1 MKKYI
6 VDVLIGFHSAKR
18 FVVDTLD
25 IAEMIA
31 DNLRDDVTDVII
43 REVNMQ

>member
-6 VDVLIGFHSAKR
+6 VDVLIGFQSVKKL
-18 FVVDTLD
+18 VVDTLD

-31 DNLRDDVTDVII
+31 ENYRDDITYVII
-43 REVNMQ
+43 REVDIL